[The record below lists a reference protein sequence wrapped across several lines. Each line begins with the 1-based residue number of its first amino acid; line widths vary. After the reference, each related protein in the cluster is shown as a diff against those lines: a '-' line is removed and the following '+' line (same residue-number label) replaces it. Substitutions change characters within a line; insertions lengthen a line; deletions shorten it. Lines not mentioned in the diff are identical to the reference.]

1 MKEARGL
8 IIIKF
13 TTAPGIHPTYA
24 WSILKYTPNIIGVP
38 EGWIW
43 VFCFSSLIHASV
55 HPVHFIIIKLEN
67 QT

>member
-38 EGWIW
+38 EG
-43 VFCFSSLIHASV
+43 
-55 HPVHFIIIKLEN
+55 
-67 QT
+67 